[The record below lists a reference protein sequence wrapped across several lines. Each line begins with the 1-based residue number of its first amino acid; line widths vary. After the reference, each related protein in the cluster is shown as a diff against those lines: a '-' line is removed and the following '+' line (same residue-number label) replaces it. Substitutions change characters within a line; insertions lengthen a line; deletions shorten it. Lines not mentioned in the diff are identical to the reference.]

1 VAGVHSPS
9 RAPGSDDRPT
19 LLVVED
25 DEHARALAARVGRAE
40 GLAVVEA
47 IDGRRALEVLRAR
60 PIDLVLL
67 DLGLPDRDGLAL
79 LGDIRRASRAITLVL
94 SADAR
99 LETRVAGL
107 RLGADDYMV
116 KPVPVDEL
124 GARLCV
130 ALRRRVVAPATD
142 GRVAF
147 GPFVLDVRAHQVR
160 RERHVVALTRREH
173 ALLAFL
179 AQHPNQVFTRRQLL
193 EAVWGTPWFDEATV
207 TEHVRTL
214 RTKLGAPAGRS
225 PWITTVRGFGY
236 RFDP

>member
-1 VAGVHSPS
+1 M
-9 RAPGSDDRPT
+9 
-19 LLVVED
+19 LVIED
-25 DEHARALAARVGRAE
+25 DEHARALAARVGQAE

-47 IDGRRALEVLRAR
+47 IDGRRGLEVLRAR
-60 PIDLVLL
+60 SIDLVLL

-79 LGDIRRASRAITLVL
+79 LGDIRRASRATTLVL

-99 LETRVAGL
+99 VETRVAGL

-130 ALRRRVVAPATD
+130 ALRRQRRSTHAAD
-142 GRVAF
+142 GRVEF

-160 RERHVVALTRREH
+160 RGQQLVALTRREH
-173 ALLAFL
+173 ALLVFL
-179 AQHPNQVFTRRQLL
+179 AAHPHQVFTRRQLL
-193 EAVWGTPWFDEATV
+193 DAVWGAPWFDEATV

-214 RTKLGAPAGRS
+214 RGKLGAPTERS
-225 PWITTVRGFGY
+225 PWITTVRGVGY